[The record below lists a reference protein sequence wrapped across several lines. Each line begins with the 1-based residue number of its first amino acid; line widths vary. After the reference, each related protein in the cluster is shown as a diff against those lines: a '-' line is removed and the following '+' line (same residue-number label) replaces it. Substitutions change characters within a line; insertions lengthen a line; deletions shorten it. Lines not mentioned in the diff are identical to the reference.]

1 MMKKIKQ
8 FLILIVS
15 CLILIII
22 FQNLQYVETRI
33 LFFTLILPRSVLL
46 LFMVLIGYAM
56 GIVTSF
62 FLKKRKKKPVVSQ
75 TQEDQVSQ

>member
-8 FLILIVS
+8 ILMLIVT

-33 LFFTLILPRSVLL
+33 LFFTIILPRSVLL
-46 LFMVLIGYAM
+46 FFMALIGFVL
-56 GIVTSF
+56 GIMTSF
-62 FLKKRKKKPVVSQ
+62 FLRRKKKPQPLPSEEKTGNQ
-75 TQEDQVSQ
+75 